1 MKKTIF
7 YFAIIVFLTA
17 CYPGGPEYYEELDIV
32 LSEYDQEFDFMSKQT
47 FAMPDQVVKIS
58 GNIGEGES
66 PDFIQEPY
74 NSQILQR
81 IEINLTGLGWE
92 KVEDPSTA
100 DVVLFPASWTNTTVY
115 YWYDYWCWY
124 YYYYCGWGWYWYPTV
139 SVSSYTTGT
148 LVMTMVVDGD
158 EYIDPARVWT
168 GAINGLLSGVQST
181 SRLNKGIDQAF
192 IQSPYLDIN

>member
-1 MKKTIF
+1 MKKIIF
-7 YFAIIVFLTA
+7 YFSIILFLSA

-32 LSEYDQEFDFMSKQT
+32 LTEYDQEFDFMSKQNY
-47 FAMPDQVVKIS
+47 AMPDHVVKIT
-58 GNIGEGES
+58 GNIIEGE
-66 PDFIQEPY
+66 PPEFIKEPY
-74 NSQILQR
+74 NSQIIQR
-81 IEINLTGLGWE
+81 IEYNLTNLGWTR
-92 KVEDPSTA
+92 VEDPETA

-148 LVMTMVVDGD
+148 FVMTMVVNGD
-158 EYIDPARVWT
+158 EYIEPARVWT

-181 SRLNKGIDQAF
+181 SRLNNGIDQAF